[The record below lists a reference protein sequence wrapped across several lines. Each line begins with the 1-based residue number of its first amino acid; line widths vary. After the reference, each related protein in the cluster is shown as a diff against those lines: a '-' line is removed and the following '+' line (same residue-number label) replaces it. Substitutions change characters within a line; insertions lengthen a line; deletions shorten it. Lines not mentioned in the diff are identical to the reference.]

1 MFSDNSIFFLILDN
15 INHFANSAAHIHDV
29 HFYFRCPNALSE
41 KLTSVIGFPDYSNS
55 EILITNKKG
64 SGTITE
70 NGWLAIN
77 ESGASSEVSVKINN
91 KITYS
96 VRLANSLMI
105 PVSSGDTW
113 EVAYFTANYY
123 LWFIQNKTI

>member
-1 MFSDNSIFFLILDN
+1 M
-15 INHFANSAAHIHDV
+15 
-29 HFYFRCPNALSE
+29 
-41 KLTSVIGFPDYSNS
+41 TSVIGFPDYSNS